1 MGSKLVGEFLDI
13 EVLVDKEDLVIKREI
28 YLQK

>member
-13 EVLVDKEDLVIKREI
+13 EVLVDKEDLVIEREI